1 MASGIIPKYSEE
13 LFIDGQTRNQ
23 FLILGLITAKRLNLK
38 IDFTS
43 ENGFIAHTENGFF
56 GWDAKI
62 SFQLFDEK
70 AILTSE
76 SLGGEMLDWG
86 KNKKLSNRF
95 TDLFFENIHRIS
107 NDELT
112 AKYNEVAPSFS
123 IGEQDIMAN
132 PIEEDSNLFQR
143 LLSLFIPRKGYFI
156 TPIIIDIN
164 ILIWLLMVGTGIS
177 ALHPT
182 SENLL
187 KWGANFKIV
196 TLEGEW
202 WRIITNCFLHIGF
215 VHLIFNMYALLYIGI
230 LLEPILGKTRF
241 ATAYLLT
248 GIMAS
253 MNSLYWHDLVV
264 SAGASGA
271 IFGMYGVFLAL
282 LTTHLIEKNKRKRLL
297 ISISIF
303 VLYNLS
309 AGMNPGIDGAAHI
322 GGLVSGILIG
332 YAFLPSLNKSDNYP
346 LKYASVS
353 ILGLLMIGFSS
364 FVYIKLPRDIS
375 RYSAKLNEFAQKEK
389 TALSILYRQTNLHKE
404 LRLLEIQNMGITN
417 WKDCIEIIKDADK
430 LHLPKALHD
439 RDKIMLQYCELR
451 LKAYELLY
459 LQAKGE
465 RDPKTDTLYQQYNE
479 QIREAMASLRVRK
492 TN

>member
-1 MASGIIPKYSEE
+1 MASGIIPKYSED

-23 FLILGLITAKRLNLK
+23 FLVIGLITAKRLQLK

-62 SFQLFDEK
+62 SFQLFDDK

-95 TDLFFENIHRIS
+95 TDLFFELIHQITPE
-107 NDELT
+107 ELDV
-112 AKYNEVAPSFS
+112 KYQEIASSFS
-123 IGEQDIMAN
+123 AGDDDIMAN
-132 PIEEDSNLFQR
+132 PIEEETNLFYR
-143 LLSLFIPRKGYFI
+143 ILSPFIPRKGYFV

-164 ILIWLLMVGTGIS
+164 IVIWLLMVGTGIS
-177 ALHPT
+177 GLHPT

-187 KWGANFKIV
+187 KWGANFKAV

-271 IFGMYGVFLAL
+271 IFGMYGVFLV
-282 LTTHLIEKNKRKRLL
+282 
-297 ISISIF
+297 F
-303 VLYNLS
+303 
-309 AGMNPGIDGAAHI
+309 
-322 GGLVSGILIG
+322 
-332 YAFLPSLNKSDNYP
+332 
-346 LKYASVS
+346 
-353 ILGLLMIGFSS
+353 
-364 FVYIKLPRDIS
+364 
-375 RYSAKLNEFAQKEK
+375 
-389 TALSILYRQTNLHKE
+389 
-404 LRLLEIQNMGITN
+404 
-417 WKDCIEIIKDADK
+417 
-430 LHLPKALHD
+430 
-439 RDKIMLQYCELR
+439 
-451 LKAYELLY
+451 
-459 LQAKGE
+459 
-465 RDPKTDTLYQQYNE
+465 
-479 QIREAMASLRVRK
+479 
-492 TN
+492 